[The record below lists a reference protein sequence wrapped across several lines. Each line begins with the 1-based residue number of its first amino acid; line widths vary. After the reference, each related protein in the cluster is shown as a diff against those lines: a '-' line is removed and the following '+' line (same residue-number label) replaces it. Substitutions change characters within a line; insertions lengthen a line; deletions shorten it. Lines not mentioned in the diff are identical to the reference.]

1 MITPP
6 IKIGITGT
14 HSTGKSSF
22 LDAVRQKLESDLK
35 VHRIGDFAVRAKELG
50 FPILRSHNFEST
62 LWIISECMRLEAEAS
77 LANDV
82 VLVDRPV
89 LDALGYLHAALRLS
103 GRKIGDRR
111 SAELATIV
119 KAHTPDYDL
128 LVRTSLDGTI
138 RIGEGRDQDAE
149 FRQAAATSIEAL
161 VSEIAPEAEVLTSSN
176 QDEIVQRVV
185 ALVSSRRPAA
195 VSR

>member
-1 MITPP
+1 VITPP

-22 LDAVRQKLESDLK
+22 LEAVRQKLEPDLK
-35 VHRIGDFAVRAKELG
+35 IHRIGDFAVRAKALG
-50 FPILRSHNFEST
+50 FPILRSHNYEST

-89 LDALGYLHAALRLS
+89 IDALGYLHAALRLS

-111 SAELATIV
+111 TAELATIV

-128 LVRTSLDGTI
+128 LVRTSLDDTI
-138 RIGEGRDQDAE
+138 RIGEGRDDDAE
-149 FRQAAATSIEAL
+149 FREAAATSIETL
-161 VSEIAPEAEVLTSSN
+161 VSEIAPKAEVLTSSN
-176 QDEIVQRVV
+176 QEQIVQRVV
-185 ALVSSRRPAA
+185 ALVSSRRLAA
-195 VSR
+195 MSR

>member
-1 MITPP
+1 VISP

-22 LDAVRQKLESDLK
+22 LESLQQKLGSNLR

-50 FPILRSHNFEST
+50 FPILRDHNYEST

-82 VLVDRPV
+82 VLIDRPV
-89 LDALGYLHAALRLS
+89 IDALGYLHAALRLT
-103 GRKIGDRR
+103 GRKIGERR

-128 LVRTSLDGTI
+128 LVRTSLDKTI
-138 RIGEGRDQDAE
+138 GLGEGRDQNAE
-149 FRQAAATSIEAL
+149 FRDAAASSIEAL
-161 VSEIAPEAEVLTSSN
+161 VFEIAPEAQVLTSSN
-176 QDEIVQRVV
+176 QDEIVQRAV

-195 VSR
+195 ASR